1 MGGKTGT
8 TTSSVAIPPEVL
20 ARYNSVNAQAQN
32 TAGTPFQQYSTD
44 PSAFVAP
51 LNQEQNAGI
60 SGINT
65 YANAA
70 QPGYQAGM
78 NTTGSAINQINAG
91 QNVANPYYG
100 AATGLTGAAAA
111 QTAMNANAAQP
122 AYQAGYGA
130 ANNAQDVINA
140 GQNVAQ
146 PYFQGAQTMAAG
158 TVPQYQQASGLA
170 NAAMTPLQQATYAAQ
185 PGYQAAQAGTMAAGA
200 GTGQTIGQIGNIS
213 QGYNAPNYQAG
224 VAGYMNPFLQNA
236 MGSTAAMMQ
245 NQNRQQQNQLQGNAI
260 SSGAFG
266 GDRGNIAQAALM
278 GQQNLAMGQTLGQMA
293 NTGYQSAAQNYMSGL
308 GQQGALAGQQGAM
321 YGQLGNLANQYGQLG
336 GQSQQALINAGQA
349 QQQGAA
355 NIANIAGQGM
365 NAAGQYGQLG
375 AAAQNAALQ
384 GAGLNQQ
391 QANLYGQLGT
401 GAQNAAMQGAQQL
414 GALGAQYGQLGT
426 AAQNA
431 ALQGVPMSLAAGAQ
445 QGQLGAGAQAAGL
458 QGAQAQV
465 GAGTLGQ
472 QTTQAGQTALY
483 NQFQQQQ
490 AYPFQVSQFLA
501 NIAEGTGALSG
512 STTTTQA
519 PQSFFSDVRLKEDIK
534 RVGTAKNG
542 LPIYTFKYKGDD
554 TEQTHTGYMAQDVE
568 KVHPEAVGESHG
580 YKTVD
585 YDKASEP
592 VHKYAGG
599 VVANSEGGVV
609 APEHSREGYFDGGDV
624 INPNDLSA
632 LIAQQQQSYA
642 PFQQAGIY
650 GGQSGG
656 TPHGGAA
663 GVVPAA
669 NLHVSHLAVANPAR
683 TQQGDTLMGD
693 VQQVENIGD
702 RIKKANDYRKDIV
715 GHAAV
720 PAQPAV
726 PASYGVAAK
735 DAVPAQ
741 DATGY
746 EWLKQ
751 YLPQG
756 QAHGGVVGYASG
768 GGVEPYQT
776 DDPMSQIVSDTEKDK
791 NKHGLMTAQNPTGQ
805 PSSTLGDLG
814 KIASLAALPGE
825 IASGAGAA
833 ASGIGSL
840 MAMLAPIGLASGGVV
855 PREHHA
861 GPDDTN
867 GQSNVVGNGDQ
878 TPNYEALAQATA
890 QKYGLNPKDFGSVIK
905 GESGFNPKAIG
916 DEGSSAGL
924 GQFHIAGA
932 SEKYPHA
939 GLGDDYISARNPEL
953 AKSGTAQDKIAYLS
967 DPANAPDQLDF
978 MGQHV
983 AKNGYGAWTAA
994 KNLGLADLPAKNA
1007 VPAQAVVNGQ
1017 QGFQTPDSET
1027 PKKSL
1032 GDTLMSEQFLVPLL
1046 SGLGTMAG
1054 SNSRYLGAA
1063 ILQGIGGGAK
1073 AYEDVQNNLMQRQL
1087 DQPIAQS
1094 RNIAVANQ
1102 LQSGLVEYNATRSA
1116 AGLPPV
1122 SLQEYARISGYKG
1135 ALPEGVQ
1142 DTSSNQPSGQ
1152 GFNYSIPEMNSLNIN
1167 RNGVNIPA
1175 MNDQGY
1181 LRTFIAKN
1189 AGIQSPYMKSAV
1201 ESAQH
1206 NLDLI
1211 VANQRTQNAAGET
1224 INAPGAI
1231 GTGQQTALA
1240 SQRMASSGEFVNQA
1254 IAFNKIAPNIKQN
1267 LSDLEDIYS
1276 QFRSGASGPA
1286 RQSFQQL
1293 MGAIDPQGN
1302 YPSLH
1307 DADASNYQSAL
1318 KGAASLMTA
1327 QLANM
1332 PAGAPKSELEALQR
1346 QIANPNMEPAAVHH
1360 IISRA
1365 KAAVDYQDKMNM
1377 GYNPE
1382 ENNYD
1387 VLGYQRKFKSTPEND
1402 YEKLVNTTEEN
1413 MKPGAGTSGTI
1424 TPETGKIYQ
1433 DANGNKAR
1441 WDGSKYIKVQ

>member
-8 TTSSVAIPPEVL
+8 TTSSVAIPPEVM
-20 ARYNSVNAQAQN
+20 ARYNDVNKQAQA

-44 PSAFVAP
+44 PNAFVAP
-51 LNQEQNAGI
+51 LNQQQNAGI
-60 SGINT
+60 GGINQ

-70 QPGYQAGM
+70 QP
-78 NTTGSAINQINAG
+78 
-91 QNVANPYYG
+91 VYG
-100 AATGLTGAAAA
+100 AAMQGT
-111 QTAMNANAAQP
+111 ANA
-122 AYQAGYGA
+122 YQG
-130 ANNAQDVINA
+130 
-140 GQNVAQ
+140 
-146 PYFQGAQTMAAG
+146 F
-158 TVPQYQQASGLA
+158 
-170 NAAMTPLQQATYAAQ
+170 
-185 PGYQAAQAGTMAAGA
+185 
-200 GTGQTIGQIGNIS
+200 
-213 QGYNAPNYQAG
+213 NAPNYQQG
-224 VAGYMNPFLQNA
+224 VQEYMNPFLQNA
-236 MGSTAAMMQ
+236 MGSTAAQMQ
-245 NQNRQQQNQLQGNAI
+245 NINQQEQQKMLGNEI

-266 GDRGNIAQAALM
+266 GDRGKVAQAALIN
-278 GQQNLAMGQTLGQMA
+278 QQNLALGNTLGNMA
-293 NTGYQSAAQNYMSGL
+293 SSGYQNAAQNYITGL
-308 GQQGALAGQQGAM
+308 GQQGALAGQMG
-321 YGQLGNLANQYGQLG
+321 
-336 GQSQQALINAGQA
+336 S
-349 QQQGAA
+349 
-355 NIANIAGQGM
+355 
-365 NAAGQYGQLG
+365 
-375 AAAQNAALQ
+375 
-384 GAGLNQQ
+384 
-391 QANLYGQLGT
+391 
-401 GAQNAAMQGAQQL
+401 
-414 GALGAQYGQLGT
+414 
-426 AAQNA
+426 
-431 ALQGVPMSLAAGAQ
+431 
-445 QGQLGAGAQAAGL
+445 LGAGSQQAGL
-458 QGAQAQV
+458 QGAQAQL

-542 LPIYTFKYKGDD
+542 LPIYTFKYKGDNA
-554 TEQTHTGYMAQDVE
+554 EQTHVGYMAQDVE

-592 VHKYAGG
+592 VHRAFGG
-599 VVANSEGGVV
+599 VVANSEGGAV
-609 APEHSREGYFDGGDV
+609 APHHMGEGFAVGGDV
-624 INPNDLSA
+624 ISPSDLSA
-632 LIAQQQQSYA
+632 LLAQQQQMYS
-642 PFQQAGIY
+642 PFEKGGLY
-650 GGQSGG
+650 GGSAAG
-656 TPHGGAA
+656 TPGGK

-702 RIKKANDYRKDIV
+702 TIKKANDYRKDII
-715 GHAAV
+715 GHPAVAAQAPV
-720 PAQPAV
+720 PANAKTGAAAQPAV
-726 PASYGVAAK
+726 A
-735 DAVPAQ
+735 AQ

-776 DDPMSQIVSDTEKDK
+776 DDPMSQVVSDTEKDK

-1073 AYEDVQNNLMQRQL
+1073 AYEDVQSNIANRGLTGAQTSAQNVAAASEAQQMAQKDTYKDANGVVNVYMPHGQTMSYADWIKAKRPPTRSSEQATGVLNRIGATPDQNIASDYTNPPVTTDNKHVVSASDAPEGPTSVGGIGASQIENDARQL
-1087 DQPIAQS
+1087 YQMPEAQRTAQYTMSQNRESELNNQAESARAANSDNWYLAKRIMAQPDSGWNAGGPNNS
-1094 RNIAVANQ
+1094 FRTEVAGRLNDA
-1102 LQSGLVEYNATRSA
+1102 LGAIGLPQWDNNKTDNSVVIEKLHTAAAAGQVSA
-1116 AGLPPV
+1116 AGQR
-1122 SLQEYARISGYKG
+1122 SLESLMTMLQATPG
-1135 ALPEGVQ
+1135 AQMTKQAALQILGRNIINTQ
-1142 DTSSNQPSGQ
+1142 
-1152 GFNYSIPEMNSLNIN
+1152 IPLDQQKYLNDWKAKSEASA
-1167 RNGVNIPA
+1167 GMPG
-1175 MNDQGY
+1175 MY
-1181 LRTFIAKN
+1181 L
-1189 AGIQSPYMKSAV
+1189 
-1201 ESAQH
+1201 
-1206 NLDLI
+1206 
-1211 VANQRTQNAAGET
+1211 TQNAISRFRDEHSKSQQDQEQRM
-1224 INAPGAI
+1224 INAFFTTKDPQ
-1231 GTGQQTALA
+1231 TGQTHMEQY
-1240 SQRMASSGEFVNQA
+1240 MNGEISPA
-1254 IAFNKIAPNIKQN
+1254 
-1267 LSDLEDIYS
+1267 DI
-1276 QFRSGASGPA
+1276 
-1286 RQSFQQL
+1286 
-1293 MGAIDPQGN
+1293 
-1302 YPSLH
+1302 
-1307 DADASNYQSAL
+1307 DAAYG
-1318 KGAASLMTA
+1318 KGFIRY
-1327 QLANM
+1327 
-1332 PAGAPKSELEALQR
+1332 LEAQ
-1346 QIANPNMEPAAVHH
+1346 
-1360 IISRA
+1360 
-1365 KAAVDYQDKMNM
+1365 
-1377 GYNPE
+1377 
-1382 ENNYD
+1382 
-1387 VLGYQRKFKSTPEND
+1387 
-1402 YEKLVNTTEEN
+1402 
-1413 MKPGAGTSGTI
+1413 
-1424 TPETGKIYQ
+1424 
-1433 DANGNKAR
+1433 
-1441 WDGSKYIKVQ
+1441 

>member
-20 ARYNSVNAQAQN
+20 ARYNDVNKQAQT

-51 LNQEQNAGI
+51 LNTEQ
-60 SGINT
+60 
-65 YANAA
+65 
-70 QPGYQAGM
+70 Q
-78 NTTGSAINQINAG
+78 
-91 QNVANPYYG
+91 
-100 AATGLTGAAAA
+100 AATA
-111 QTAMNANAAQP
+111 QTNQYANAAQP
-122 AYQAGYGA
+122 AYGA
-130 ANNAQDVINA
+130 AM
-140 GQNVAQ
+140 
-146 PYFQGAQTMAAG
+146 QGTS
-158 TVPQYQQASGLA
+158 QA
-170 NAAMTPLQQATYAAQ
+170 Y
-185 PGYQAAQAGTMAAGA
+185 
-200 GTGQTIGQIGNIS
+200 
-213 QGYNAPNYQAG
+213 QGYNAPNYQSG
-224 VAGYMNPFLQNA
+224 VAGYMNPFVNQA
-236 MGSTAAMMQ
+236 MGSTAAYLQ
-245 NQNRQQQNQLQGNAI
+245 NQNQQQQQQLLGQGI
-260 SSGAFG
+260 SAGAFG
-266 GDRGNIAQAALM
+266 GDRGKVAQAALM
-278 GQQNLAMGQTLGQMA
+278 GQQNLAMGNTLSNMA
-293 NTGYQSAAQNYMSGL
+293 NTGYQQSAQNYLAGL
-308 GQQGALAGQQGAM
+308 GQQGAL
-321 YGQLGNLANQYGQLG
+321 
-336 GQSQQALINAGQA
+336 SA
-349 QQQGAA
+349 Q
-355 NIANIAGQGM
+355 M
-365 NAAGQYGQLG
+365 
-375 AAAQNAALQ
+375 
-384 GAGLNQQ
+384 
-391 QANLYGQLGT
+391 
-401 GAQNAAMQGAQQL
+401 
-414 GALGAQYGQLGT
+414 GALG
-426 AAQNA
+426 
-431 ALQGVPMSLAAGAQ
+431 V
-445 QGQLGAGAQAAGL
+445 QGQQAGL
-458 QGAQAQV
+458 QGAQAMM

-472 QTTQAGQTALY
+472 QTSQAGQTALY

-592 VHKYAGG
+592 VHRAFGGLNLNPAANLMTGGGDQTSQDPEWLKNHPAPEGHGGDNKGPAGFVTNHDYSPSSGYGGG
-599 VVANSEGGVV
+599 VAGALGNIGSAVGGMFGGITGDSGVGGTEGQGMYARGGSTNSEGGVV

-632 LIAQQQQSYA
+632 LLAQQQQMYS
-642 PFQQAGIY
+642 PFEKGGLY
-650 GGQSGG
+650 GGSAAG
-656 TPHGGAA
+656 TPSGK

-693 VQQVENIGD
+693 VQQVEDIGD
-702 RIKKANDYRKDIV
+702 RIKKANDYRKDII
-715 GHAAV
+715 GHPAVPAQAAV
-720 PAQPAV
+720 PANAQTGAAAQPAV
-726 PASYGVAAK
+726 A
-735 DAVPAQ
+735 AQ

-776 DDPMSQIVSDTEKDK
+776 DDPMSQVVSDTEKDK

-814 KIASLAALPGE
+814 KIASLAAVPGE

-861 GPDDTN
+861 NPNDTN

-1206 NLDLI
+1206 NLDQI